1 MTATLERPTTLHHD
15 ADARITGG
23 RADEIHTVVNATPS
37 PIDHL
42 TPEQIEELGRELDAI
57 RQETMDSCGEREAAY
72 IRRMIRFKSTLE
84 MGSRGVL
91 LFSGNP
97 IAWVLGTAGLSVS
110 KILDNMEIGHNI
122 IHGQWDWMRDPKI
135 HSSVWEWD
143 TVSPAEHWKHSHN
156 ELHHTY
162 TNVIGK
168 DNDLGYGI
176 MRVDDA
182 QKWYPAYLLQPA
194 LNFVNATF
202 FEYGIAAYDLELG
215 KNWKKR
221 KTDPAFRAEMK
232 KVTNKI
238 KKQGLRDYVLWPL
251 LSGPNFLPS
260 LAANA
265 TANVVRN
272 YWTHSVIMCGHFP
285 KGVETFQKTSIEGE
299 TRGEWYLRQM
309 LGSANITGGKLTHIM
324 TGYLSHQIEHHLF
337 PDMPSIKLAEVQP
350 KVRALFEKY
359 GLAYVEGPLPK
370 QVLSAWSEI
379 WRLSRPNATSSAQT
393 FKILATQGIKGL
405 KKRARATRHIYA

>member
-1 MTATLERPTTLHHD
+1 MTATLERPTALHHD
-15 ADARITGG
+15 VDARITGG
-23 RADEIHTVVNATPS
+23 RADEIRTVVNATPS
-37 PIDHL
+37 PIAHL
-42 TPEQIEELGRELDAI
+42 SPEQIEELGRELDVI
-57 RQETMDSCGEREAAY
+57 RQEAMDSCGEREAAY
-72 IRRMIRFKSTLE
+72 IRRLIRFKSALE
-84 MGSRGVL
+84 MGGRGVL

-97 IAWVLGTAGLSVS
+97 YAWVLGTAGLSVS

-215 KNWKKR
+215 KNWRKR
-221 KTDPAFRAEMK
+221 KTDPAFAAEMK

-238 KKQGLRDYVLWPL
+238 KKQGLRDYVLWPA

-260 LAANA
+260 LAANV

-350 KVRALFEKY
+350 KVRALFEKH
-359 GLAYVEGPLPK
+359 GLKYVEGPLPA
-370 QVLSAWSEI
+370 QVLSAWAEI

-393 FKILATQGIKGL
+393 FTILATQGIKGL

>member
-1 MTATLERPTTLHHD
+1 MTATLERPTALHHD
-15 ADARITGG
+15 VDARITGG

-37 PIDHL
+37 PIAHL
-42 TPEQIEELGRELDAI
+42 SPEQIEELGRELDAI
-57 RQETMDSCGEREAAY
+57 RQEAMDSCGEREAAY
-72 IRRMIRFKSTLE
+72 IRRLIRFKSALE
-84 MGSRGVL
+84 MASRGVL

-97 IAWVLGTAGLSVS
+97 YAWVLGTAGLSVS

-221 KTDPAFRAEMK
+221 KTDPAFAAEMK

-238 KKQGLRDYVLWPL
+238 KKQGLRDYVLWPA

-260 LAANA
+260 LAANL

-359 GLAYVEGPLPK
+359 GLKYVEGPLPA

-393 FKILATQGIKGL
+393 FTILATQGIKGL